1 MMQFKVKINLLESY
15 ATAGLLIV
23 FIWLKS
29 NFILKIIVAIT
40 CLIYQKSYNRI
51 LITNFLFMKK
61 LSIPCSFGPQ
71 NHSVDFYVG
80 QPKED
85 KHPIQNQSSW
95 LSSARGGSVPDNV
108 MQSLEKLHELSRK
121 NRVNFA
127 DLCEYAVG
135 TAGDNNAVEQ
145 QQDNTK
151 QIEEQPKAMTP
162 DSQPQ
167 SANVEATQADVSAV
181 DDEVSK
187 DVDMAIEESLTNKV
201 DNVKSSDVEAEN
213 TNISTQ
219 DNLNNDAAEVKA
231 GVDNQ
236 PSKVYDLSSAEPVE
250 LKTAPAVEPS
260 NAASESGTPEAVKSK
275 SSSSF
280 NLNKAMASSSKS
292 SGAAKDAES
301 KLNDDDI
308 DEFLNS

>member
-260 NAASESGTPEAVKSK
+260 NAASESVTPEAVKSK